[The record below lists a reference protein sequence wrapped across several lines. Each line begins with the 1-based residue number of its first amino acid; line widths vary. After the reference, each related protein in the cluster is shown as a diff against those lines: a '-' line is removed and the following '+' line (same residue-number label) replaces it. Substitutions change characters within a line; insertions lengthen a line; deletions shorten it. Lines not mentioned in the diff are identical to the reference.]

1 MRMNTKRNRN
11 RRGSALLICTLAA
24 AVLSMATIA
33 ILRSQQHAV
42 RRVDAARASLSAKMT
57 ADGLMQ
63 RAVALLRTD
72 PSLATTFNDRRF
84 RNSPAFVVVQPL
96 SVDESRVSVYLYAGS
111 TVPAV
116 SRVINVGGL

>member
-1 MRMNTKRNRN
+1 MQTSLKRYRS

-24 AVLSMATIA
+24 AVLSMATVA

-63 RAVALLRTD
+63 RAVAMLRANPT
-72 PSLATTFNDRRF
+72 LATTFNDQRF

-96 SVDESRVSVYLYAGS
+96 SIDTSRVSVFLYAGS
-111 TVPAV
+111 TVPAA
-116 SRVINVGGL
+116 SRVINVTSL